1 LSAVAEALACSAR
14 TSVQLEKTLSSLI
27 HTSKTRESCTT
38 ILHRMSTILG
48 SFQSCKAGNHAASIT
63 CNGPSCYALQ
73 MIPGFACTNN
83 TSGPMICTNG
93 NKCDTPDNLISSFA
107 LQGNG
112 QTITQTHNVT
122 INGLTYH
129 LVGSGGNI
137 INLNGTTAKKSAAP
151 LIPSPGYKLLLLIGV
166 LLLST

>member
-1 LSAVAEALACSAR
+1 
-14 TSVQLEKTLSSLI
+14 
-27 HTSKTRESCTT
+27 
-38 ILHRMSTILG
+38 
-48 SFQSCKAGNHAASIT
+48 
-63 CNGPSCYALQ
+63 
-73 MIPGFACTNN
+73 
-83 TSGPMICTNG
+83 MICTNG

-137 INLNGTTAKKSAAP
+137 INLNGTTAKKSAAL